1 MAWAWLSAGENR
13 EDSCVGCPVMIWT
26 GRIRARGRRPFWEK
40 ERHSRLELWDHES
53 KQQMKT
59 PE

>member
-1 MAWAWLSAGENR
+1 
-13 EDSCVGCPVMIWT
+13 MIWT